1 VLRYDSKGLSVGTDN
16 VPFQGSFISA
26 TIDYSTE
33 RLLEKAFVFKGKVH
47 EPANDYIDMHY
58 AHIED
63 KILFE
68 VSKEVEGFGSREFG
82 RRARS
87 KIDNILVDK
96 TNSILFDFSGV
107 PLISSSFADEVFGK
121 LFAELGAMEL
131 MRRCAF
137 HAVDTTVRRL
147 IDRAISQ
154 RMKVGS

>member
-1 VLRYDSKGLSVGTDN
+1 MKADN
-16 VPFQGSFISA
+16 VPFRGSFISA

-58 AHIED
+58 SHVED

-68 VSKEVEGFGSREFG
+68 VEKEVEGFGETSG
-82 RRARS
+82 RRARQ

-96 TNSILFDFSGV
+96 KNAVVFDFSGI

-121 LFAELGAMEL
+121 LFSELGANGI
-131 MRRCAF
+131 
-137 HAVDTTVRRL
+137 HATLL
-147 IDRAISQ
+147 ISIC
-154 RMKVGS
+154 